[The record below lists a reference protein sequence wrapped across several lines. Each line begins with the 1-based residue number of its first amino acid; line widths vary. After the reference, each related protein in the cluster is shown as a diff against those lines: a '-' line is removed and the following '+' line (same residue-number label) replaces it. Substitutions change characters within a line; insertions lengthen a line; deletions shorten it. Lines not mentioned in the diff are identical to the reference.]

1 LARLKHKLEYL
12 ASQAVAS
19 LARRLS
25 PTAADRLGAALG
37 RITYNLAVSRRR
49 IANDNIRST
58 IGKSFSEADIKVLTK
73 KVFQNIG
80 RTLIEIA
87 RFEKLGPAGVKKIVQ
102 GDISLLKKIHD
113 EGKGAIILT
122 AHYGNWELLGSWPAA
137 LGYPMHFLV
146 GRQHNPLVDEQL
158 NSYRRQ
164 MGVGIIPLDSSLR
177 ATFKALKS
185 NHFVGIAADQHAGA
199 GIKMKF
205 LGQQAMH
212 ARGPA
217 LFSIRTGAPICQF
230 IMRRERLDR
239 HVVIANQPIYPNQEA
254 AEEEEIY
261 RITAALVSFFE
272 EHIKKFPEQ
281 WMWTHRR
288 WKLQSD

>member
-1 LARLKHKLEYL
+1 MAQL
-12 ASQAVAS
+12 
-19 LARRLS
+19 LS
-25 PTAADRLGAALG
+25 PQRADSFGSALG
-37 RITYNLAVSRRR
+37 TFVYNVAGSRRQ
-49 IANDNIRST
+49 ISNDNIRST
-58 IGKSFSEADIKVLTK
+58 IGKSWSENEIESLTK

-87 RFEKLGPAGVKKIVQ
+87 RFEKFGRDGVKKIVQ
-102 GDISLLKKIHD
+102 GDASLLKKIHD

-122 AHYGNWELLGSWPAA
+122 AHYGNWELLGTWPAA

-185 NHFVGIAADQHAGA
+185 NHFMGIAADQHAPA
-199 GIKMKF
+199 GIIIDF
-205 LGQQAMH
+205 LGKPALH
-212 ARGPA
+212 PRGPA
-217 LFSIRTGAPICQF
+217 LFSIRTGAPICPF
-230 IMRRERLDR
+230 MIRRERFDR
-239 HVVIANQPIYPNQEA
+239 HIVFANEPIYPNPDA
-254 AEEEEIY
+254 NEEDEIY
-261 RITAALVSFFE
+261 RITAATVSFFE
-272 EHIKKFPEQ
+272 DFIRKYPDQ

-288 WKLQSD
+288 WKLQTG